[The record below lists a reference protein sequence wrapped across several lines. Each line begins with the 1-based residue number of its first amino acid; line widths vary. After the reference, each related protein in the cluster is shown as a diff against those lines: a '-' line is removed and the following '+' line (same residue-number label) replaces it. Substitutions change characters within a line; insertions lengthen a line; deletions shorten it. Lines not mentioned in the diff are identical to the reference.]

1 MNHSHNSGAGK
12 GYILGY
18 NFGYRPF
25 GQKSEGSFWAL

>member
-1 MNHSHNSGAGK
+1 MNQSHNSGAEK

-25 GQKSEGSFWAL
+25 GQKSEGSF